1 MKILVSGG
9 AGFIGSH
16 VVDAYL
22 AAGHTV
28 AVIDNLSSGKRENLN
43 TGATFYKED
52 IRSEQISDI
61 FEKESFDVIN
71 HLAAQIDLRNSV
83 EDPLYDAQ
91 VNILGSLNLFQHAVR
106 FDIKKII
113 FSSTGG
119 AIYGEQDVFP
129 ADEEHPI
136 RPLSPY
142 GVAKLTVEKYLY
154 FYQQTYGLCTI
165 NLRYAN
171 VYGPRQDPHGEAG
184 VVAIF
189 TQRLLSGREC
199 LIHGDGKQTRDY
211 VYVGDVVAA
220 NLLALE
226 QGTSDTFNI
235 GTGIETDVNEIFG
248 HLNTFTGAGVE
259 PVHGPAKLGE
269 QRRSVIDPGKAKRIL
284 GWEPKVPMEEGMK
297 ETVRF
302 FKGKSDGEKGE
313 EKQEKG

>member
-1 MKILVSGG
+1 VSGG

>member
-28 AVIDNLSSGKRENLN
+28 AVIDNLSSGKKENVN
-43 TGATFYKED
+43 TGATFYEED
-52 IRSEQISDI
+52 IRSEHIGDI
-61 FEKESFDVIN
+61 FEKEQFDVIN

-154 FYQQTYGLCTI
+154 FYQQTYDISTV

-189 TQRLLSGREC
+189 AQRLLSGEEC
-199 LIHGDGKQTRDY
+199 LINGDGKQTRDY

-220 NLLALE
+220 NLLALDHE
-226 QGTSDTFNI
+226 ASDTFNI
-235 GTGIETDVNEIFG
+235 GTGIETDVNEIFD

-259 PVHGPAKLGE
+259 PVHGPGKLGE
-269 QRRSVIDPGKAKRIL
+269 QRRSVIDPGKAKRVL
-284 GWEPKVPMEEGMK
+284 GWEPQVPMEEGMR

-302 FKGKSDGEKGE
+302 FKGK
-313 EKQEKG
+313 